1 MKTIRYAFVRSLP
14 IMAGYIVLGLGFGV
28 LLQSKGYGAGWA
40 LVMSGLIYAGSMQYV
55 AIDLLAGGASLISA
69 AIMTLM
75 VNARHL
81 FYGISMLER
90 YKDTGAAKPYLI
102 FALTDETYSVVC
114 SGGVPEGVDR
124 KKYYFWV
131 SLLNQLY
138 WIAGGVAG
146 ALLGSVLPFD
156 TTGINFSMTALFLVV
171 MTEQWKASRD
181 HTPALVGLGVSLVC
195 LLVFGSSNFLIPS
208 MVGITAAL
216 TVLRGFMQKRRP
228 TMPFDV
234 HGALLVAVVAGVTA
248 LIRFL
253 PFVVFGGGRPTPK
266 FVVYLAGVLPCA
278 IMAMLVV
285 YCLRGV
291 DLLGP
296 THGLPELLAGAAV
309 VGLHLWKKN
318 TLLSIAVGTALY
330 MVLVQAVFV

>member
-1 MKTIRYAFVRSLP
+1 
-14 IMAGYIVLGLGFGV
+14 
-28 LLQSKGYGAGWA
+28 
-40 LVMSGLIYAGSMQYV
+40 MSGLIYAGSMQYV

-124 KKYYFWV
+124 

-156 TTGINFSMTALFLVV
+156 TTGIDFSMTALFLVV

-195 LLVFGSSNFLIPS
+195 LLVFGSSDFLIPS

-216 TVLRGFMQKRRP
+216 TVLRGFMQKKEA
-228 TMPFDV
+228 D
-234 HGALLVAVVAGVTA
+234 HAV
-248 LIRFL
+248 
-253 PFVVFGGGRPTPK
+253 
-266 FVVYLAGVLPCA
+266 
-278 IMAMLVV
+278 
-285 YCLRGV
+285 
-291 DLLGP
+291 
-296 THGLPELLAGAAV
+296 
-309 VGLHLWKKN
+309 
-318 TLLSIAVGTALY
+318 
-330 MVLVQAVFV
+330 

>member
-131 SLLNQLY
+131 SLL
-138 WIAGGVAG
+138 
-146 ALLGSVLPFD
+146 GSVLPFD
-156 TTGINFSMTALFLVV
+156 TTGIDFSMTALFLVV

-195 LLVFGSSNFLIPS
+195 LLIFGSSDFLIPS

-216 TVLRGFMQKRRP
+216 TVLRGFMQKKEA
-228 TMPFDV
+228 D
-234 HGALLVAVVAGVTA
+234 HAV
-248 LIRFL
+248 
-253 PFVVFGGGRPTPK
+253 
-266 FVVYLAGVLPCA
+266 
-278 IMAMLVV
+278 
-285 YCLRGV
+285 
-291 DLLGP
+291 
-296 THGLPELLAGAAV
+296 
-309 VGLHLWKKN
+309 
-318 TLLSIAVGTALY
+318 
-330 MVLVQAVFV
+330 

>member
-156 TTGINFSMTALFLVV
+156 TTGIDFSMTALFLVV

-195 LLVFGSSNFLIPS
+195 LLVFGSSDFLIPS